1 MIDCGNPKNVDR
13 FWMKYDAQDPVI
25 KKEVRKRLSS
35 LRECGLVRLFLGK
48 SIVLRIIY

>member
-1 MIDCGNPKNVDR
+1 
-13 FWMKYDAQDPVI
+13 MKYDAQDPVI

-48 SIVLRIIY
+48 SIVLKDNILIM